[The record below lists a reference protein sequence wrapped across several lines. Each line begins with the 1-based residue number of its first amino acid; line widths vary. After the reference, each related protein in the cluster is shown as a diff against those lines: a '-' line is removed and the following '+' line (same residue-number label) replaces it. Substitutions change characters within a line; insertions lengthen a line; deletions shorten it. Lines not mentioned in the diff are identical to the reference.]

1 MERKQERA
9 NVTIPAHE
17 EEIRGEGE
25 AASLKLLRCEV
36 VKTHIS
42 M

>member
-1 MERKQERA
+1 MERKERA
-9 NVTIPAHE
+9 NVRVPAHE

-25 AASLKLLRCEV
+25 LVASLKLLRCEV